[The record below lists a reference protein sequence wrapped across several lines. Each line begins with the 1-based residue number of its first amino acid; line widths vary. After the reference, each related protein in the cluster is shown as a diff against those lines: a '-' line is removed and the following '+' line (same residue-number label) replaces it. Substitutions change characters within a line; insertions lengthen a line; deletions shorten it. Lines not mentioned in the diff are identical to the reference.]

1 MSASAPL
8 GRPRVEIDPSLPD
21 YPTVVHALAEAARRA
36 PERAAI
42 ICGERTLSYAGYLRA
57 VAGFARRLAGHG
69 VAGERVSVMM
79 SNGIEMAVAIMG
91 VMAARAQMAP
101 VNPFFTD
108 RELKPLL
115 ADAAPRVL
123 VVDAAAAPKGRV
135 LAAQLG
141 IRHVEVFAPDALTVD
156 AWVADPSLTLPEPLP
171 GADDWATLPYSGGTT
186 GVPKGVNHKHR
197 NIVFFFR
204 QNFSIW
210 PIAFDTERF
219 LNVAPMFH
227 IWGFQ
232 FATWVPVYARGTLVI
247 VPKYDPEPV
256 LDAFERH
263 RITIFEGG
271 PASIY
276 MGLMAHPR
284 FRSTDFSSLRFCLAG
299 GSACPEQMVRDW
311 EAATGSILL
320 EALGMSEGA
329 PIAMNPVRGVRKFQ
343 SVGITPPLTAIDIVD
358 LETGERV
365 LGAGERGEVRVKGP
379 QFTQGYRNRPEE
391 NAQALRDGWLY
402 TGDIGYLDEDGYLF
416 LVDRKKDMVNVGGYN
431 VFPREIDELL
441 FRHPKI
447 REAAAVGVPDP
458 RLGERVAA
466 FVVLAPGEKMTEDE
480 FFAYCAENL
489 VKYKRPTSVAFVDAL
504 PKTGAGKINRRALR
518 TQA

>member
-1 MSASAPL
+1 LAASVPL
-8 GRPRVEIDPSLPD
+8 GRPRVELDQSLPD

-42 ICGERTLSYAGYLRA
+42 VCGDRTLSYAGYARA
-57 VAGFARRLAGHG
+57 AGGFARRLAEHG
-69 VAGERVSVMM
+69 VAGERVSILM
-79 SNGIEMAVAIMG
+79 SNGIEMAVAMMG
-91 VMAARAQMAP
+91 AMAARAQMAP
-101 VNPFFTD
+101 ANPFFTE

-123 VVDAAAAPKGRV
+123 VVDPGSAAKGRV

-141 IRHVEVFAPDALTVD
+141 IRHVEMLGEGGLSVD
-156 AWVADPSLTLPEPLP
+156 AWAGDPSLGLPDTLP

-186 GVPKGVNHKHR
+186 GLPKGVNHKHR
-197 NIVFFFR
+197 NIVCFFR

-210 PIAFDTERF
+210 PIRFDSERF

-232 FATWVPVYARGTLVI
+232 FATWVPIYARGTLVI
-247 VPKYDPEPV
+247 VPKFDPEPV
-256 LDAFERH
+256 LDAFERQ
-263 RITIFEGG
+263 RVTIFEGG

-284 FRSTDFSSLRFCLAG
+284 FRTTDFSSLRFCLAG

-329 PIAMNPVRGVRKFQ
+329 PIAMNPVERRKFQ
-343 SVGITPPLTAIDIVD
+343 AVGITPPLTEIDVVD

-365 LGAGERGEVRVKGP
+365 LGVGERGEVRVRGP

-402 TGDIGYLDEDGYLF
+402 TGDIGYFDEDGYLF

-431 VFPREIDELL
+431 VFPREIDELM

-518 TQA
+518 GQA

>member
-1 MSASAPL
+1 VAASVPI
-8 GRPRVEIDPSLPD
+8 GRSPVELDPSLPD

-36 PERAAI
+36 PERTAI
-42 ICGERTLSYAGYLRA
+42 ICGDRMLSYAGYLRA
-57 VAGFARRLAGHG
+57 VAGLARRLADRG
-69 VAGERVSVMM
+69 VAGERVAVLM
-79 SNGIEMAVAIMG
+79 SNSIEMAVAMLG
-91 VMAARAQMAP
+91 AMAARAQMAP
-101 VNPFFTD
+101 LNPFYTE

-123 VVDAAAAPKGRV
+123 LVDAASAPKGRV
-135 LAAQLG
+135 LAVELG
-141 IRHVEVFAPDALTVD
+141 IRHVEVIAPGALDVD
-156 AWVADPSLTLPEPLP
+156 AWAADGALTLPEPLP
-171 GADDWATLPYSGGTT
+171 SADDWATLPYSGGTT
-186 GVPKGVNHKHR
+186 GIPKGVNHKHR
-197 NIVFFFR
+197 NIVMFFR
-204 QNFSIW
+204 QFLSIW
-210 PIAFDTERF
+210 RFNFDADVF

-227 IWGFQ
+227 IWGFL
-232 FATWVPVYARGTLVI
+232 AASWTPVYARGTLVI
-247 VPKYDPEPV
+247 VPKFEPEAV

-263 RITIFEGG
+263 RVTVFMGG

-284 FRSTDFSSLRFCLAG
+284 FAKTDFSALRLCLAG

-311 EAATGSILL
+311 EAATGCVLL
-320 EALGMSEGA
+320 EGLGMSEGA
-329 PIAMNPVRGVRKFQ
+329 PIANNPHGKRKFL
-343 SVGITPPLTAIDIVD
+343 SVGIVPPLTEIDIVD

-365 LGAGERGEVRVKGP
+365 LDPGEPGEVRVRGP

-391 NAQALRDGWLY
+391 NAQALRYGWLY
-402 TGDIGYLDEDGYLF
+402 TGDIGYFDEDGYLF

-458 RLGERVAA
+458 RLGERIAA
-466 FVVLAPGEKMTEDE
+466 FVVLMPGEKMTEDE

-489 VKYKRPTSVAFVDAL
+489 VKYKRPTTVAFVEAL

-518 TQA
+518 GQV

>member
-1 MSASAPL
+1 LAASAPL
-8 GRPRVEIDPSLPD
+8 GRPRVDLDPTLPD

-42 ICGERTLSYAGYLRA
+42 ICGDRTLSYAGYARA
-57 VAGFARRLAGHG
+57 AGGFARRLAAHG
-69 VAGERVSVMM
+69 VAGERVSIMM
-79 SNGIEMAVAIMG
+79 SNGIEMAVAMMG
-91 VMAARAQMAP
+91 VLAARAQMAP
-101 VNPFFTD
+101 ANPFFTE

-123 VVDAAAAPKGRV
+123 VVDPASAAKGRV

-141 IRHVEVFAPDALTVD
+141 IRHVEVLGEGGHSVD
-156 AWVADPSLTLPEPLP
+156 AWAADPSLGLPAELP

-186 GVPKGVNHKHR
+186 GVPKGVNHKHG
-197 NIVFFFR
+197 NIVVFFR

-210 PIAFDTERF
+210 PIRFDSERF

-232 FATWVPVYARGTLVI
+232 FATWVPIYARGTLVI
-247 VPKYDPEPV
+247 VPRFDPEPV
-256 LDAFERH
+256 LEAFERQ

-284 FRSTDFSSLRFCLAG
+284 FRATDFSALRFCLAG

-329 PIAMNPVRGVRKFQ
+329 PIAMNPVERRKFQ
-343 SVGITPPLTAIDIVD
+343 AVGITPPLTAIDVVD
-358 LETGERV
+358 LETGERP
-365 LGAGERGEVRVKGP
+365 LGVGERGEVRVRGP

-391 NAQALRDGWLY
+391 NAHALRDGWLY
-402 TGDIGYLDEDGYLF
+402 TGDIGYFDQDGYLF

-431 VFPREIDELL
+431 VFPREIDELM

-447 REAAAVGVPDP
+447 REAAAVGVPDE

-466 FVVLAPGEKMTEDE
+466 FVVLQPGAAMSEDE

-489 VKYKRPTSVAFVDAL
+489 VKYKRPTSVAFVESL

-518 TQA
+518 GEA